1 MFIPA
6 AFAESLRAIQP
17 HPLAV
22 YSSQASLVPLPT
34 SLQMYGVH
42 ADIPGEPS
50 PALLLY
56 LRLSEDRNYDDLFP
70 TTSIDEIQ

>member
-1 MFIPA
+1 MQGVQVVIPA
-6 AFAESLRAIQP
+6 AFAESPQAIQL

-22 YSSQASLVPLPT
+22 YNSQASLVPLPT

-42 ADIPGEPS
+42 ADSPGELS

-56 LRLSEDRNYDDLFP
+56 LRLSEDRNY
-70 TTSIDEIQ
+70 EN

>member
-6 AFAESLRAIQP
+6 AFAVSPQAIQL

-22 YSSQASLVPLPT
+22 YNSQASLVPLPT
-34 SLQMYGVH
+34 NLQMHGVH
-42 ADIPGEPS
+42 ADIPGELL

-56 LRLSEDRNYDDLFP
+56 LRLSEDTNYEHLFP
-70 TTSIDEIQ
+70 IL